1 MRPAMVIAEVGT
13 ERSPGV
19 ALVAH
24 DDVVQAVSAES
35 ADHSFTEGVRLR
47 CSRRCGQQTRT
58 EPSNA
63 GTELAAVDG
72 VSVVD
77 DKARDLLR
85 GGGPLDDA
93 RGIRRPLSS
102 ENILGSRCLRSRQSR
117 RFSWG

>member
-1 MRPAMVIAEVGT
+1 
-13 ERSPGV
+13 V

-77 DKARDLLR
+77 DKVRVSVSALFE
-85 GGGPLDDA
+85 GDA
-93 RGIRRPLSS
+93 SAVVEAFPVS
-102 ENILGSRCLRSRQSR
+102 RSRTL
-117 RFSWG
+117 